1 MGWFFS
7 HLLHSC
13 LGGQMCSSYES
24 SLSALVETAKH
35 CFQASTLLLKQPSW
49 RTIVL
54 HKSISNVVVAG
65 APEML
70 VLPEAKQGIPAV

>member
-1 MGWFFS
+1 MGRCFFTS
-7 HLLHSC
+7 FAQLPWWADVLK
-13 LGGQMCSSYES
+13 S